1 MRILFDT
8 NLWISFMIGRRLAS
22 LREVLYRHDVE
33 VYVSEPLLE
42 EIHTVIERQKFE
54 KLISKE
60 TRYYFFEMV
69 YDVCQFTEITMQAVS
84 PIRDIKDAVSPI
96 RDIKDIY
103 LLSMAES
110 VPVDYIVSGDKD
122 LTDLKQHNG
131 IPIIKYAELLELLK
145 VNKNE

>member
-33 VYVSEPLLE
+33 VYVSEQELD
-42 EIHTVIERQKFE
+42 EIRNVIERPKFD
-54 KLISKE
+54 KLIAQE

-69 YDVCQFTEITMQAVS
+69 YDVCLFTDITVNAIS
-84 PIRDIKDAVSPI
+84 PIRDPKDL
-96 RDIKDIY
+96 Y

-110 VPVDYIVSGDKD
+110 VPVDYSVSGDSD
-122 LTDLKQHNG
+122 LTDLGQHNG
-131 IPIIKYAELLELLK
+131 IPIIKYIQLLDMLNIK
-145 VNKNE
+145 H